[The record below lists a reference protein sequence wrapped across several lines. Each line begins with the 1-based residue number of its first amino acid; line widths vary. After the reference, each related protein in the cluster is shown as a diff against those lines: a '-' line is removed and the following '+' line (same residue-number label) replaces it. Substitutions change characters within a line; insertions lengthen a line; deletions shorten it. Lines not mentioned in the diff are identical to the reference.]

1 MRQKQ
6 EKLETKG
13 AEMAWS
19 EVLIPAVVFGSIVL
33 IIKIVTDAR
42 TRNKL
47 IDQGMVDEKV
57 KYLFAKDIRLQR
69 LSSLKWGLVL
79 VGIGLSLMITYAY
92 PELFDDGGTF
102 GLMFLFAG
110 VAFLIYYAVA
120 QRQLSKTDHDR
131 DQMSA

>member
-1 MRQKQ
+1 
-6 EKLETKG
+6 
-13 AEMAWS
+13 MAWS

-120 QRQLSKTDHDR
+120 QKQLSKSDRDHD
-131 DQMSA
+131 QISA